1 MAIDRDVIDA
11 VKEMDQ
17 HELRR
22 LLMLTQARLE
32 GSGLDNGGAVPNVSF
47 RRRLVKCGKEACS
60 SCPHGPYWYAYWRE
74 NGRRHS
80 RYVGR
85 LEDVDTVDT
94 TNTPSA

>member
-1 MAIDRDVIDA
+1 MVDRDVIDA
-11 VKEMDQ
+11 VKEMDE

-32 GSGLDNGGAVPNVSF
+32 GTGIEVGPGAPRVSL
-47 RRRLVKCGKEACS
+47 RRRLVKCGKASCT

-74 NGRRHS
+74 DGRRRS

-85 LEDVDTVDT
+85 LEDVDPV
-94 TNTPSA
+94 SAGSA